1 MIILKHIWMSQE
13 IFPRRSPRKWWSP
26 VPCDS
31 ASCWENSLSLMFLVG
46 PTAESLQ
53 QLLLLLLWLLR
64 LKAD

>member
-1 MIILKHIWMSQE
+1 
-13 IFPRRSPRKWWSP
+13 
-26 VPCDS
+26 
-31 ASCWENSLSLMFLVG
+31 MFLVG